1 MNNSTLSTL
10 FLIISLILGLF
21 CKQIELFLIS
31 QPYISWTISF
41 SLVKSLL
48 VISIVCFSYFTL
60 KVFETKKAL
69 IIISIQLLA
78 CIGIISFQ
86 SPYYIGDFNK
96 TGKANI
102 EYSTENSAMKSLF
115 EKEPSFEGV
124 FCIVSPTCGSCLD
137 AGKTLNIL
145 HKRKPNLDISFI
157 LITQDSSFIAPY
169 TKSTDTDFAP
179 HYLTEKLEDVIQ
191 ISLGGTPSFLYIKD
205 KKIIHRWHSEEF
217 GYPALDWIESGMEL

>member
-1 MNNSTLSTL
+1 M
-10 FLIISLILGLF
+10 LGLF
-21 CKQIELFLIS
+21 CKQIELFLLS
-31 QPYISWTISF
+31 KAYISWTISF
-41 SLVKSLL
+41 SLVKLFL
-48 VISIVCFSYFTL
+48 VIAIVFFSCFTL
-60 KVFETKKAL
+60 KVFDTKKAL

-102 EYSTENSAMKSLF
+102 AYIIENTAIKNLLD
-115 EKEPSFEGV
+115 KESNFEGV

-169 TKSTDTDFAP
+169 TKSTNTEFAP
-179 HYLTEKLEDVIQ
+179 HYLTEKLEDLIQ
-191 ISLGGTPSFLYIKD
+191 ISLGGTPCFLYIKD
-205 KKIIHRWHSEEF
+205 KKIIHRWHGEEF
-217 GYPALDWIESGMEL
+217 GYPALDWIESGMNP